1 MFEIKGACLY
11 SCVSYGKDR
20 FVKLRNVHF
29 IVKHRLLW
37 THCLETAVYLLPW
50 KRILRAC
57 RCKEK
62 TFYDV
67 NYNSCTMRAPLIVR
81 RDIHYAESSF
91 SGEVS
96 SQCNNVVL
104 VSHATLFLSFET
116 YFRWE
121 LCLVSISLEKNNPR
135 LEKCNNPVKPPFK
148 LNSRQATSEVLSPLV
163 CFWRFS
169 HCNKGSK
176 DYE

>member
-1 MFEIKGACLY
+1 MYVFAVMFEIKGACLY

-20 FVKLRNVHF
+20 FVKLRNVHY

-37 THCLETAVYLLPW
+37 THCLETAISLLPW
-50 KRILRAC
+50 IRSLRAC

-81 RDIHYAESSF
+81 IHVFSVESSF

-96 SQCNNVVL
+96 SQYRSGTVNSKSFVGK
-104 VSHATLFLSFET
+104 FLLRIKRKFELT
-116 YFRWE
+116 YA
-121 LCLVSISLEKNNPR
+121 L
-135 LEKCNNPVKPPFK
+135 
-148 LNSRQATSEVLSPLV
+148 
-163 CFWRFS
+163 
-169 HCNKGSK
+169 
-176 DYE
+176 

>member
-1 MFEIKGACLY
+1 MFLLSCLRLKAHI
-11 SCVSYGKDR
+11 CILVSHMERIR
-20 FVKLRNVHF
+20 FVKHGNVHF
-29 IVKHRLLW
+29 LVKHRLLW
-37 THCLETAVYLLPW
+37 TNCLETAVSLLPW

-81 RDIHYAESSF
+81 RDRYYVESSF

-96 SQCNNVVL
+96 SQCKNVVL

-116 YFRWE
+116 YFRWK
-121 LCLVSISLEKNNPR
+121 LYLVSISLEK
-135 LEKCNNPVKPPFK
+135 
-148 LNSRQATSEVLSPLV
+148 TSLA
-163 CFWRFS
+163 
-169 HCNKGSK
+169 
-176 DYE
+176 